1 MAFQVLNL
9 ILQATDRASR
19 TIGGVIGKVTGL
31 NGILNRTQ
39 QQGGLT
45 GDSIAWSMAK
55 AQLAVGAITMGV
67 NKLEN
72 ALSEAA
78 NIELENL
85 SAATGLA
92 GMMGNNIDKATE
104 SVNRL
109 NASMAEIA
117 GPLPGSTAD
126 YVDTARQITPMTAE
140 IFSDR
145 SDQLVDVA
153 GFEKMTKELSTSY
166 TAMAEAGMVGGMT
179 GRMAAQNMQ
188 LVLQRMLSGATQG
201 DLRMLNA
208 YGQNPILMAETKK
221 YLKSKG
227 VSELRELGTKNALFE
242 AVNEIG
248 KKVATPEYLEKA
260 TKTVNGMMENF
271 ISDLFD
277 PNTGVFGLWKDL
289 DNDVSNGVQSAFV
302 SFEKFL
308 TQIIGP
314 DSIVSEI
321 GKLAEMMGI
330 KATTPMKMLSDAFEW
345 MAGFTKNLVGVIKN
359 FRESISKTTPE
370 SAFKWLQ
377 GALGGLG
384 GWIAEQYNRFIY
396 WLDRQ
401 VRDFDPSSIPSEQ
414 ISGAIMGFIAGV
426 ADFFNKLDKGR
437 TIQLGMRIIFKLIET
452 IGYVLT
458 NLDPAAYGVIAAVLL
473 ARTLPYLIAIK
484 VGSMLGIMLS
494 SSNLLGAA
502 VLVGRFVAMRFAW
515 LLAFAAGRMLGVVAM
530 ILGPRLYGA
539 ILFGVGRIAGAI
551 AFNLLSAVGAV
562 TAAFAGMPLII
573 VASLLTLVVVVAYWL
588 NRVVTERRQEIID
601 TWGKSWENIK
611 NAFTGTWDIALGIV
625 MSNGPVLAEGLTALF
640 NSINAVFRDLQNQW
654 SILTT
659 GKTQD
664 ERDQIEADKRRADAL
679 TARGYSYVVDSDG
692 NERLER
698 NNWAAAKYKGHIPA
712 AFGGLLS
719 ALSSESRNMPRGA
732 GLAIANTSEAILQPE
747 QLKRLVFG
755 SVAAGAAGMGA
766 TFAPQIVIQ
775 GGGDPQQTAELVMRE
790 MERMF
795 GEFTRGQLA

>member
-19 TIGGVIGKVTGL
+19 TIGTVVGKVTGL

-92 GMMGNNIDKATE
+92 GMMGNNIDKATQ

-109 NASMAEIA
+109 NASMAKIA

-140 IFSDR
+140 IYSDR
-145 SDQLVDVA
+145 AGNMTNVA
-153 GFEKMTKELSTSY
+153 GFEKMTQELSTSY
-166 TAMAEAGMVGGMT
+166 TAMAAAGMVGGMS

-208 YGQNPILMAETKK
+208 YGQNPILKAETEK

-227 VSELRELGTKNALFE
+227 VKELRELGSKEALIQ
-242 AVNEIG
+242 AVNDIG

-260 TKTVNGMMENF
+260 AKTVNGMMENF
-271 ISDLFD
+271 VSNLFD

-289 DNDVSNGVQSAFV
+289 DDDVSNGVQSAFV
-302 SFEKFL
+302 SFGNFL

-321 GKLAEMMGI
+321 GKLAEIMGI
-330 KATTPMKMLSDAFEW
+330 TATTPMRMLSDAFEW

-426 ADFFNKLDKGR
+426 VDFFNKLDKGK
-437 TIQLGMRIIFKLIET
+437 TIQLGMDIIFKLFET
-452 IGYVLT
+452 IGYVMA
-458 NLDPAAYGVIAAVLL
+458 NLDGSVYIAAASVLL
-473 ARTLPYLIAIK
+473 GRALLIMAAPAIINFILTATLAALAYLIAPVTALISATILP
-484 VGSMLGIMLS
+484 VLTTAITGFAAALGITSLGLFG
-494 SSNLLGAA
+494 LLLAA
-502 VLVGRFVAMRFAW
+502 VVLVGV
-515 LLAFAAGRMLGVVAM
+515 G
-530 ILGPRLYGA
+530 
-539 ILFGVGRIAGAI
+539 LFK
-551 AFNLLSAVGAV
+551 
-562 TAAFAGMPLII
+562 II
-573 VASLLTLVVVVAYWL
+573 S
-588 NRVVTERRQEIID
+588 EHRQEIID
-601 TWGKSWENIK
+601 RWNKTWDNIK
-611 NAFTGTWDIALGIV
+611 KALSGAWDAAAGVVTNNAALI
-625 MSNGPVLAEGLTALF
+625 SQGLSKLF
-640 NSINAVFRDLQNQW
+640 NSINSAIRDFQNQW
-654 SILTT
+654 SVLTT

-664 ERDQIEADKRRADAL
+664 ERDQIEADKKRADAL
-679 TARGYSYVVDSDG
+679 AAKGYSYVVDSDG

-698 NNWAAAKYKGHIPA
+698 NKWTPASKYMGHIPA

-766 TFAPQIVIQ
+766 TFAPQIVIN

>member
-9 ILQATDRASR
+9 ILNATDRASR
-19 TIGGVIGKVTGL
+19 TIGTVVGKVTGL

-109 NASMAEIA
+109 NASMAKIA

-145 SDQLVDVA
+145 AGNMTNVA
-153 GFEKMTKELSTSY
+153 GFEKMTQELSTSY
-166 TAMAEAGMVGGMT
+166 TAMAAAGMVGGMS

-208 YGQNPILMAETKK
+208 YGQNPILKAETEK

-227 VSELRELGTKNALFE
+227 VKELRELGSKEALIQ
-242 AVNEIG
+242 AVNDIG

-260 TKTVNGMMENF
+260 AKTVNGMMENV

-289 DNDVSNGVQSAFV
+289 DDDVSNGVQSAFV
-302 SFEKFL
+302 SFGNFL

-314 DSIVSEI
+314 DSIVSEL
-321 GKLAEMMGI
+321 GKLAEMMGV
-330 KATTPMKMLSDAFEW
+330 KSTTPMKMLSDAFEW

-414 ISGAIMGFIAGV
+414 ISGAIMGFIWGIV
-426 ADFFNKLDKGR
+426 DFFNKLDKGK
-437 TIQLGMRIIFKLIET
+437 TIQLGMDIIFKLFET
-452 IGYVLT
+452 IGYVMA
-458 NLDPAAYGVIAAVLL
+458 NLDGSVYIAAASVLL
-473 ARTLPYLIAIK
+473 GRALLIMAAPAIINFILTATLAALAYLIAPVTALISATILP
-484 VGSMLGIMLS
+484 VLTTAITGFAAALGITSLGLFG
-494 SSNLLGAA
+494 LLLAA
-502 VLVGRFVAMRFAW
+502 VVLVGV
-515 LLAFAAGRMLGVVAM
+515 G
-530 ILGPRLYGA
+530 
-539 ILFGVGRIAGAI
+539 LFK
-551 AFNLLSAVGAV
+551 
-562 TAAFAGMPLII
+562 II
-573 VASLLTLVVVVAYWL
+573 S
-588 NRVVTERRQEIID
+588 EHRQEIID
-601 TWGKSWENIK
+601 RWNKTWDNIK
-611 NAFTGTWDIALGIV
+611 KALSGAWDAAAGVVTNNAALI
-625 MSNGPVLAEGLTALF
+625 SQGLSKLF
-640 NSINAVFRDLQNQW
+640 NSINSAIRDFQNQW
-654 SILTT
+654 SVLTT

-664 ERDQIEADKRRADAL
+664 ERDQIEADKKRADAL
-679 TARGYSYVVDSDG
+679 AAKGYSYVVDSDG

-698 NNWAAAKYKGHIPA
+698 NKWTPEVKHRGHIPA

-732 GLAIANTSEAILQPE
+732 GIAIANTSEAILQPE

-766 TFAPQIVIQ
+766 TFAPQIVIN

>member
-1 MAFQVLNL
+1 M
-9 ILQATDRASR
+9 
-19 TIGGVIGKVTGL
+19 TGL

-109 NASMAEIA
+109 NASMAKIA

-145 SDQLVDVA
+145 AGNMTNVA
-153 GFEKMTKELSTSY
+153 GFEKMTQELSTSY
-166 TAMAEAGMVGGMT
+166 TAMAAAGMVGGMS

-208 YGQNPILMAETKK
+208 YGQNPILKAETEK
-221 YLKSKG
+221 YLKGKG
-227 VSELRELGTKNALFE
+227 VTELRELGSKEALIQ
-242 AVNEIG
+242 AVNDIG

-260 TKTVNGMMENF
+260 AKTVNGMMENF

-289 DNDVSNGVQSAFV
+289 DDDVSNGVQSAFV
-302 SFEKFL
+302 SFGNFL

-321 GKLAEMMGI
+321 GKLAEIMGI
-330 KATTPMKMLSDAFEW
+330 TATTPMRMLSDAFEW

-414 ISGAIMGFIAGV
+414 ISGAIMGFIAGIV
-426 ADFFNKLDKGR
+426 DFFNKLDKGK
-437 TIQLGMRIIFKLIET
+437 TIQLGMDIIFKLIET

-458 NLDPAAYGVIAAVLL
+458 HLDPSVYAAIAAV
-473 ARTLPYLIAIK
+473 I
-484 VGSMLGIMLS
+484 
-494 SSNLLGAA
+494 
-502 VLVGRFVAMRFAW
+502 VGRALFLMAVPVVVGFITSVLGGAMGAIIPAVIGLVTSTVLPAIGTAVAG
-515 LLAFAAGRMLGVVAM
+515 LAAAMGIASTGVFGVIVGGIALIGISLFKTITTYRLDILNDFDQKMKMIQQIFSGIGDVAAGIVTLNKEK
-530 ILGPRLYGA
+530 IL
-539 ILFGVGRIAGAI
+539 AGLAKM
-551 AFNLLSAVGAV
+551 F
-562 TAAFAGMPLII
+562 
-573 VASLLTLVVVVAYWL
+573 
-588 NRVVTERRQEIID
+588 D
-601 TWGKSWENIK
+601 
-611 NAFTGTWDIALGIV
+611 GI
-625 MSNGPVLAEGLTALF
+625 NKL
-640 NSINAVFRDLQNQW
+640 FRDVQNKL

-664 ERDQIEADKRRADAL
+664 ELDQIAADKKRADAL
-679 TARGYSYVVDSDG
+679 TAKGYSYVVDSDG

-698 NNWAAAKYKGHIPA
+698 NKWTPDGLAQSKYMGHIPA

-732 GLAIANTSEAILQPE
+732 GIAIANTSEAILQPE

-766 TFAPQIVIQ
+766 TFAPQIVIN

>member
-19 TIGGVIGKVTGL
+19 TIGNVVGKVTGL
-31 NGILNRTQ
+31 SAAMNRVQ
-39 QQGGLT
+39 KEGGASA
-45 GDSIAWSMAK
+45 DAIAWAMKRADW
-55 AQLAVGAITMGV
+55 ITNGFTTTV

-92 GMMGNNIDKATE
+92 GMMGNNIDKATQ

-109 NASMAEIA
+109 NASMAKIA

-140 IFSDR
+140 VFSDR
-145 SDQLVDVA
+145 AGNMTNVA
-153 GFEKMTKELSTSY
+153 GFEKMTQELSTSY
-166 TAMAEAGMVGGMT
+166 TAMAAAGMVGGMS

-188 LVLQRMLSGATQG
+188 LVLQRMLSGASQG

-208 YGQNPILMAETKK
+208 YGQNPILKAETEK

-227 VSELRELGTKNALFE
+227 VKELRELGSKEALIQ
-242 AVNEIG
+242 AVNDIG

-271 ISDLFD
+271 ISNLFD

-302 SFEKFL
+302 SFEHFL

-314 DSIVSEI
+314 DSIVSEL

-330 KATTPMKMLSDAFEW
+330 KSTTPMKMLSDAFEW

-414 ISGAIMGFIAGV
+414 ISGAIFGFIAGV

-484 VGSMLGIMLS
+484 VSSMLGIMLG

-515 LLAFAAGRMLGVVAM
+515 LLAFAAGRMLGVVAA

-562 TAAFAGMPLII
+562 TAAFAGLPVII
-573 VASLLTLVVVVAYWL
+573 IASLLTLVVVVGYWL
-588 NRVVTERRQEIID
+588 NRVVTERRQELID
-601 TWGKSWENIK
+601 TWAADWDNISK
-611 NAFTGTWDIALGIV
+611 TISGVWQIGIGIV
-625 MSNGPVLAEGLTALF
+625 TLNGPLMFEGMTKLF
-640 NSINAVFRDLQNQW
+640 KSINSTFRDMQNQW

-698 NNWAAAKYKGHIPA
+698 NNWAAAKYRGHIPA

-732 GLAIANTSEAILQPE
+732 GLAIANTSEAILRPE
-747 QLKRLVFG
+747 QLKNLVFG

-766 TFAPQIVIQ
+766 TFAPQIVIN